1 MSSVQAITEDIKFEA
16 KIASFYELS
25 NEAQKDLL
33 EALSKA
39 VYETGKKHDFLT
51 WRVQL
56 ITDSKK

>member
-56 ITDSKK
+56 ITESKK

>member
-16 KIASFYELS
+16 KIASFYEFS

>member
-16 KIASFYELS
+16 RIASFYELS
-25 NEAQKDLL
+25 SEAKSDLL

-39 VYETGKKHDFLT
+39 VYDTGKTHDFLT

-56 ITDSKK
+56 LTEGKK